1 MDSFDVE
8 SIHCQ
13 TLVFARVAVLCYG
26 MITEASPRV
35 TGVTQI
41 SPRKLGRCREARISA
56 APPPPSRREPRGE
69 SKTTRTRNTTTFQ
82 ERRAHHTE
90 RWEGVCRSAASVPC
104 RQSTPDAL
112 HPHYP
117 QRPRWLGQGRD
128 HSCHTR
134 STCLPSHTRLFPQ
147 VLLGCRLY
155 RILLFPARS
164 TPTNPSK
171 WGIRTSFITYFR
183 IRLRLPL
190 RAPKLFLNDEL
201 QTQ

>member
-104 RQSTPDAL
+104 R
-112 HPHYP
+112 
-117 QRPRWLGQGRD
+117 
-128 HSCHTR
+128 HSP
-134 STCLPSHTRLFPQ
+134 LPMP
-147 VLLGCRLY
+147 
-155 RILLFPARS
+155 S
-164 TPTNPSK
+164 TPTTPRDHGGSGK
-171 WGIRTSFITYFR
+171 VATTPATLDPRAFHPIPGSSLRFSWVVGCTEFSCFLHAPHLPILQSGASG
-183 IRLRLPL
+183 RLL
-190 RAPKLFLNDEL
+190 
-201 QTQ
+201 